1 MPDLRNPGGTPG
13 GLGLF
18 LGGCGLSALGSYLL
32 FSRVIVSAGYWWQ
45 GPTGIGLGQGGGVAM
60 VLLPFFGGIAFLF
73 RSAESKLGWCLLVT
87 GLALLVLEI
96 ILSLRIHFQ
105 PTPLT
110 VVLLMVGAIAA
121 GVGMVLR
128 SLK

>member
-1 MPDLRNPGGTPG
+1 MTDLRNPGGTPG

-45 GPTGIGLGQGGGVAM
+45 GTTGLGLGQGGGVAL
-60 VLLPFFGGIAFLF
+60 VLLPFFGGIALLF
-73 RSAESKLGWCLLVT
+73 RSAQSKTGWVLLIA
-87 GLALLVLEI
+87 GIALLVLEI
-96 ILSLRIHFQ
+96 IMSLRIHFT
-105 PTPLT
+105 PTPLP
-110 VVLLMVGAIAA
+110 VVLLMIGSIAA

-128 SLK
+128 SLR